1 MDFQSPQNGMYDPS
15 SFIDPSAIAN
25 PQMNGTRSYPMSS
38 IPQKRDS
45 TGAAL
50 TLSRSQTPSQQPGF
64 GFQQQQPFQNTP
76 SPTMQNQ
83 SFAPAQLGA
92 QRMQTASPAQNPH
105 APQMSPMAFQNSPMS
120 QGFNP
125 NPSGQFPVQQVQL
138 SQNLQSRQQ
147 EAQRQY
153 AMRLQQQQQ
162 ATQQQMGNLAASNM
176 AAQQRH
182 AGGQMQGQMPGQ
194 VPGQMP
200 GQIPPGMMPASL
212 QPSMQPGMQPG
223 MMPGQGQQQNQQS
236 QQYQFQQFIKNV
248 AALMTQHR
256 RPFNAQ
262 PTIAGRPVNL
272 QALYSIVMRFKGARS
287 VTQSQAWPRVAQ
299 MMQIHPQQFPSA
311 PQELQ
316 QIYEANLSIYEQ
328 TFYQRQQQMKGMAG
342 QQGQMGAMGQ
352 QISPTR
358 PGMPGGQNNVNSQ
371 QEYLHQLQRSQE
383 AMKQQQQ
390 QRQSMTPMHQ
400 TPQPQQFDPS
410 TQPQHST
417 PLQAPA
423 TLSSLNGHSTPQPDG
438 SARKSMSRQLEG
450 TPTQGPEAS
459 QHESS
464 PSKPGEPAAPA
475 ETAVVKIEEPKQT
488 PVIESEDGTRVYQPA
503 YRKLRT
509 WGGLEFEADN
519 FKNMIETIV
528 TYKPNVPLLQEMGA
542 IDIRALT
549 MSLRS
554 GLHAESRLA
563 LDTLTRITYDN
574 TIQFDLGQCEDLTDV
589 LVDFAEEQ
597 LDILGIDNPEV
608 TDIIDLTPYEDVLH
622 HCRAEAATLQ
632 DLPEAGT
639 KAYTLDRCADRL
651 LAITTIFRNLSF
663 LEVNHVSLVSFPVLK
678 FISNFIRLVGTRV
691 LLLRSHV
698 NTFDFMKDV
707 ITFFSNTGAKIIL
720 PSRED
725 AYAVLH
731 FLCAFAPCP
740 RPSEPVKF
748 TSYNPQI
755 HRYLPSAVDSLAKLL
770 ARDDPNRTY
779 YKQIF
784 ITEATSTPSYDL
796 LTRAFA
802 LAISVAP
809 DRNYIEHR
817 MYQTKGQTKEI
828 RMFEAR
834 IAESRKAYLMQG
846 MLAADI
852 LASLAPGA
860 ESGLCR
866 SWLESEDGWAH
877 SLLKFAMSLSA
888 TDAAMPHPA
897 PIPNV
902 RGQRPMDHDREGFQ
916 LIVHRALSTL
926 KKLGDKSKGGEPLVK
941 QVNGH
946 AAHDEDEDEDENED
960 EDDEMDILDFNG
972 STWKVKAD
980 ILPRKETL
988 LGALLTAQLDVR
1000 SLNQFCKIGYLDE

>member
-45 TGAAL
+45 TGAVS
-50 TLSRSQTPSQQPGF
+50 LSRSQTPSQQPQF
-64 GFQQQQPFQNTP
+64 GFPQQQAFTNTP

-83 SFAPAQLGA
+83 NYAPAQLGP

-105 APQMSPMAFQNSPMS
+105 APQMSPMGFQNSPM
-120 QGFNP
+120 NP
-125 NPSGQFPVQQVQL
+125 AFQQNANSGGQFPVQSVQL

-153 AMRLQQQQQ
+153 AMRLQAQAQQQH
-162 ATQQQMGNLAASNM
+162 QMGNLAASNM
-176 AAQQRH
+176 AAQARH
-182 AGGQMQGQMPGQ
+182 QTGQMPGA
-194 VPGQMP
+194 MP
-200 GQIPPGMMPASL
+200 GAMPPQQQQPGMQPGMQPA
-212 QPSMQPGMQPG
+212 MQPGMQPG
-223 MMPGQGQQQNQQS
+223 MVPGQAQQQNP
-236 QQYQFQQFIKNV
+236 QYQYQQFLKNV
-248 AALMTQHR
+248 GALMQQHR
-256 RPFNAQ
+256 RPFNHQ
-262 PTIAGRPVNL
+262 PQIAGRPINL
-272 QALYSIVMRFKGARS
+272 QQLYSVVLRFKGHRF
-287 VTQSQAWPRVAQ
+287 VTQTQAWPKVAS
-299 MMQIHPQQFPSA
+299 MMNIQPQQFPSA

-316 QIYEANLSIYEQ
+316 QIYEQNLSIYENA
-328 TFYQRQQQMKGMAG
+328 FFQRQQAMK
-342 QQGQMGAMGQ
+342 QQGQAGTMGQ
-352 QISPTR
+352 QMSPTR
-358 PGMPGGQNNVNSQ
+358 PAMPGGQSNVGAQ
-371 QEYLHQLQRSQE
+371 QEYLQQLQRSQE

-390 QRQSMTPMHQ
+390 QQRQSATPMQQ
-400 TPQPQQFDPS
+400 TPQPQHFDPS
-410 TQPQHST
+410 TQPQQST
-417 PLQAPA
+417 PLQSNA
-423 TLSSLNGHSTPQPDG
+423 SLPSMNGHSTPQPDG
-438 SARKSMSRQLEG
+438 SAQKSLSRQMEG
-450 TPTQGPEAS
+450 TPTQAREPSQALAS
-459 QHESS
+459 
-464 PSKPGEPAAPA
+464 PAKPGEAAVLP
-475 ETAVVKIEEPKQT
+475 ETALATVEEPEKRK

-503 YRKLRT
+503 YRTQDT
-509 WGGLEFEADN
+509 WGGLDFDSDN
-519 FKNMIETIV
+519 FKSMIETIV
-528 TYKPNVPLLQEMGA
+528 TYKPNAPLLSELGA

-554 GLHAESRLA
+554 GLHAETRLA

-589 LVDFAEEQ
+589 LVDFAEAE
-597 LDILGIDNPEV
+597 LEVLGNDNPEV
-608 TDIIDLTPYEDVLH
+608 TDILDLTPYEDVLH

-632 DLPEAGT
+632 DLPEAGSQ
-639 KAYTLDRCADRL
+639 AYKLDRTADRL

-663 LEVNHVSLVSFPVLK
+663 LEVNHASLVSFPVLK
-678 FISNFIRLVGTRV
+678 FLSNFIRLVGTRV
-691 LLLRSHV
+691 LLLRSHI

-707 ITFFSNTGAKIIL
+707 VTFFSNTGAKVVL

-731 FLCAFAPCP
+731 FLCAFSPCP
-740 RPSEPVKF
+740 RPSDPVKF
-748 TSYNPQI
+748 TPFNPQI

-784 ITEATSTPSYDL
+784 VNEATSTPSYDL

-809 DRNYIEHR
+809 DRNYIENR
-817 MYQTKGQTKEI
+817 MYQMKGQPTKEV

-860 ESGLCR
+860 ESNLCR

-888 TDAAMPHPA
+888 TDAAIPHPA
-897 PIPNV
+897 PQPPNA
-902 RGQRPMDHDREGFQ
+902 RGQRPMDHDREGFH

-926 KKLGDKSKGGEPLVK
+926 KRLGDKSKGSEALVK
-941 QVNGH
+941 GVQTNGH
-946 AAHDEDEDEDENED
+946 AHDDDDDDEDED
-960 EDDEMDILDFNG
+960 MDVFNFDG
-972 STWKVKAD
+972 SSWKVKAD

>member
-15 SFIDPSAIAN
+15 SFIDPSAIGNA
-25 PQMNGTRSYPMSS
+25 QMNGARAYPMSS

-45 TGAAL
+45 TGATL
-50 TLSRSQTPSQQPGF
+50 SLSRSQTPSQPQF
-64 GFQQQQPFQNTP
+64 GFPQQQSFANTP

-83 SFAPAQLGA
+83 NFAASQLGP

-105 APQMSPMAFQNSPMS
+105 APQMSPMGFQNSPMNP
-120 QGFNP
+120 GFNQSS
-125 NPSGQFPVQQVQL
+125 NSQFPVQQVQL

-153 AMRLQQQQQ
+153 AMRLQAQAQQQH
-162 ATQQQMGNLAASNM
+162 QMGNLAASNM

-182 AGGQMQGQMPGQ
+182 QSGQMPGQ
-194 VPGQMP
+194 MP
-200 GQIPPGMMPASL
+200 GGGMPAGMPGGMQ
-212 QPSMQPGMQPG
+212 QPGIQQGMQPG
-223 MMPGQGQQQNQQS
+223 MMPGQQQQQQNP
-236 QQYQFQQFIKNV
+236 QYQYQHFLKNV
-248 AALMTQHR
+248 GAMMQQHR
-256 RPFNAQ
+256 RPFNPQ
-262 PTIAGRPVNL
+262 PTVAGRPINL
-272 QALYSIVMRFKGARS
+272 HQLYTVVLRYKGHRV
-287 VTQSQAWPRVAQ
+287 VTQSTAWPKIAQ
-299 MMQIHPQQFPSA
+299 LMNIPPQQFPSA

-316 QIYEANLSIYEQ
+316 QIYEQNLGIYESA
-328 TFYQRQQQMKGMAG
+328 YLQRQQALKGMGGQQPQMGQMGQMG
-342 QQGQMGAMGQ
+342 QQGQQGQ
-352 QISPTR
+352 QMSPNR
-358 PGMPGGQNNVNSQ
+358 PPMPGGQNNVSAQ
-371 QEYLHQLQRSQE
+371 QEYLQQLQRSQQE
-383 AMKQQQQ
+383 NMQKQQQP
-390 QRQSMTPMHQ
+390 RPSATPMQQ
-400 TPQPQQFDPS
+400 TPQPQQFDNAV
-410 TQPQHST
+410 QPPQST
-417 PLQAPA
+417 PLQSNA
-423 TLSSLNGHSTPQPDG
+423 SLPTMNGHSTPQPDG

-450 TPTQGPEAS
+450 TPTQGREPS
-459 QHESS
+459 QALGS
-464 PSKPGEPAAPA
+464 PAKPGEPAAPT
-475 ETAVVKIEEPKQT
+475 ETALATVTETEKQY

-503 YRKLRT
+503 FRT
-509 WGGLEFEADN
+509 QHQWGTLEFESEN
-519 FKNMIETIV
+519 FKTMIETII
-528 TYKPNVPLLQEMGA
+528 TYKPNVPLLPEMGA

-554 GLHAESRLA
+554 GLHAETRLA
-563 LDTLTRITYDN
+563 LDTLTRLTYDN
-574 TIQFDLGQCEDLTDV
+574 SIQFDLGQCEDLTDV
-589 LVDFAEEQ
+589 LVDLAEEQ
-597 LDILGIDNPEV
+597 LEILGNDNPEV
-608 TDIIDLTPYEDVLH
+608 TDILDLTPYEDVLH

-632 DLPEAGT
+632 DLPEAGSQ
-639 KAYTLDRCADRL
+639 AYNLDRTADRL
-651 LAITTIFRNLSF
+651 LAITTILRNLSF
-663 LEVNHVSLVSFPVLK
+663 LEVNHASLVSFPVLK
-678 FISNFIRLVGTRV
+678 FLSNFIRLVGTRV
-691 LLLRSHV
+691 LLLRSHT

-707 ITFFSNTGAKIIL
+707 ITFFSNTGAKIVL

-740 RPSEPVKF
+740 RPTEPVKF
-748 TSYNPQI
+748 TPFNPQI

-784 ITEATSTPSYDL
+784 VNEATSAPAYDL

-809 DRNYIEHR
+809 DRNYIENR
-817 MYQTKGQTKEI
+817 MYQMKGQPIKEV

-834 IAESRKAYLMQG
+834 VAESRKAYLMQG

-860 ESGLCR
+860 ESSLCR

-888 TDAAMPHPA
+888 TDAALPPPQQMP
-897 PIPNV
+897 PNA
-902 RGQRPMDHDREGFQ
+902 RGQRPMEHDREGFQ

-926 KKLGDKSKGGEPLVK
+926 KRLGDKSKGGDTLVK
-941 QVNGH
+941 GVQTNGH
-946 AAHDEDEDEDENED
+946 MHNDD
-960 EDDEMDILDFNG
+960 EDDEDDDDMDIFNFNG
-972 STWKVKAD
+972 TAWKVKAD

>member
-45 TGAAL
+45 TGASL
-50 TLSRSQTPSQQPGF
+50 SLSRSQTPSQQPQF
-64 GFQQQQPFQNTP
+64 GFQQQQPFTHTP

-83 SFAPAQLGA
+83 NFAPPQLGP

-105 APQMSPMAFQNSPMS
+105 APQMSPMSFQNSPMS

-125 NPSGQFPVQQVQL
+125 SANGQFPVQQVQL

-153 AMRLQQQQQ
+153 AMRLQHQ
-162 ATQQQMGNLAASNM
+162 AQSQQMGNLAASNM

-182 AGGQMQGQMPGQ
+182 AGGQMPGAMPG
-194 VPGQMP
+194 GMP
-200 GQIPPGMMPASL
+200 NGMQNPA
-212 QPSMQPGMQPG
+212 MQPG
-223 MMPGQGQQQNQQS
+223 MMPAQGQQQNPQYALQS
-236 QQYQFQQFIKNV
+236 FIKNV
-248 AALMTQHR
+248 AALMGQHG
-256 RPFNAQ
+256 RPFNPQ
-262 PTIAGRPVNL
+262 PTVAGRPINL
-272 QALYSIVMRFKGARS
+272 QTLYSVVLRFKGHRY

-299 MMQIHPQQFPSA
+299 MMNIHPQQFPTA
-311 PQELQ
+311 PHELQ
-316 QIYEANLSIYEQ
+316 QIYQDNLSIYESA
-328 TFYQRQQQMKGMAG
+328 FMQRQQVLK
-342 QQGQMGAMGQ
+342 QQGQMGGMAQ
-352 QISPTR
+352 QMSPTR
-358 PGMPGGQNNVNSQ
+358 PGMPGGQSNVSAQ
-371 QEYLHQLQRSQE
+371 QEYLQQLQRSQE

-390 QRQSMTPMHQ
+390 QRHSATPMQQ
-400 TPQPQQFDPS
+400 TPQPQRFDPS
-410 TQPQHST
+410 SQPQQST
-417 PLQAPA
+417 PLQRHA
-423 TLSSLNGHSTPQPDG
+423 SLPDVNGHTTPQPDG
-438 SARKSMSRQLEG
+438 SARKSSTRQLEG
-450 TPTQGPEAS
+450 TPTQGRDAS
-459 QHESS
+459 QPLAS
-464 PSKPGEPAAPA
+464 PSKPGQPAASA
-475 ETAVVKIEEPKQT
+475 EAAVEQIEEPEKPK
-488 PVIESEDGTRVYQPA
+488 PVIESDDGTRVYQPA
-503 YRKLRT
+503 YRTQDK
-509 WGGLEFEADN
+509 WGGLEFDAST
-519 FKNMIETIV
+519 FKDMIETIV
-528 TYKPNVPLLQEMGA
+528 TYKPNVPLLPEMGA

-574 TIQFDLGQCEDLTDV
+574 TIQFDLAQCEDLTDV

-597 LDILGIDNPEV
+597 LEILGNDNPEV
-608 TDIIDLTPYEDVLH
+608 TDILDLTPYEDVLH

-632 DLPEAGT
+632 NLPDAGT
-639 KAYTLDRCADRL
+639 KAYTLDRTADRL

-663 LEVNHVSLVSFPVLK
+663 LEVNHASLVSFPVLK

-691 LLLRSHV
+691 LLLRSHI

-707 ITFFSNTGAKIIL
+707 ITFFSNTGAKIVL

-748 TSYNPQI
+748 TSFNPQI

-779 YKQIF
+779 YKEIF
-784 ITEATSTPSYDL
+784 VNEATSTPSYDL

-817 MYQTKGQTKEI
+817 MYQMKGQPTKEV

-888 TDAAMPHPA
+888 TDAALPHPQ
-897 PIPNV
+897 PPPNA
-902 RGQRPMDHDREGFQ
+902 RGQRPMDHDREGFH

-926 KKLGDKSKGGEPLVK
+926 KRLGDKSKGGETLVK
-941 QVNGH
+941 GVQMNGH
-946 AAHDEDEDEDENED
+946 AHED
-960 EDDEMDILDFNG
+960 EDDEDDDMDILDFNG
-972 STWKVKAD
+972 SSWKVKAD

>member
-45 TGAAL
+45 TGATL
-50 TLSRSQTPSQQPGF
+50 SLSRSQTPSQQPQF
-64 GFQQQQPFQNTP
+64 GFQQQQPFTHTP
-76 SPTMQNQ
+76 SPTMQTQN
-83 SFAPAQLGA
+83 FAGAQLGA
-92 QRMQTASPAQNPH
+92 QRMNTASPAQNPH
-105 APQMSPMAFQNSPMS
+105 APQMSPMGFQNSPMS
-120 QGFNP
+120 QGFNQ
-125 NPSGQFPVQQVQL
+125 NASGQFPVQQVQL

-153 AMRLQQQQQ
+153 AMRLQAQAQQQSQ
-162 ATQQQMGNLAASNM
+162 LGNLAASNI

-182 AGGQMQGQMPGQ
+182 QGGQMPGAM
-194 VPGQMP
+194 PGQMP
-200 GQIPPGMMPASL
+200 GAMPGGMPGGMPGAM
-212 QPSMQPGMQPG
+212 QQPGMQPG
-223 MMPGQGQQQNQQS
+223 MMQAQGQQQNP
-236 QQYQFQQFIKNV
+236 QYQFQQFIKNV
-248 AALMTQHR
+248 GALMAQHR
-256 RPFNAQ
+256 RPFNPQ
-262 PTIAGRPVNL
+262 PHVAGRPINL
-272 QALYSIVMRFKGARS
+272 QNLYSVVLRFKGHRF

-299 MMQIHPQQFPSA
+299 MMNIPPQQFPAA

-316 QIYEANLSIYEQ
+316 QIYEHNLSIYENA
-328 TFYQRQQQMKGMAG
+328 FFQRQQALKAG

-352 QISPTR
+352 QMSPTR
-358 PGMPGGQNNVNSQ
+358 PAMPGGQNNVSAQ
-371 QEYLHQLQRSQE
+371 QEYLQQLQRSQE

-390 QRQSMTPMHQ
+390 QRQSATPMQQ

-410 TQPQHST
+410 AQPQQST
-417 PLQAPA
+417 PLQSNA
-423 TLSSLNGHSTPQPDG
+423 TLPSVNGHSTPQPEG
-438 SARKSMSRQLEG
+438 SARKSMSRPLEG
-450 TPTQGPEAS
+450 TPTQVREPS
-459 QHESS
+459 QALAS
-464 PSKPGEPAAPA
+464 PSKPGEPAVSS
-475 ETAVVKIEEPKQT
+475 ETALASVEEAEKRK
-488 PVIESEDGTRVYQPA
+488 PVIENEDGARVYQPA
-503 YRKLRT
+503 YRT
-509 WGGLEFEADN
+509 QDTFGGLDFDSDN
-519 FKNMIETIV
+519 FKTMIETIV
-528 TYKPNVPLLQEMGA
+528 TYKPNLPLLPEMGA
-542 IDIRALT
+542 IDVRALT

-554 GLHAESRLA
+554 GLHAETRLA

-589 LVDFAEEQ
+589 LVDLAEDQ
-597 LDILGIDNPEV
+597 LVILGNDNPEV
-608 TDIIDLTPYEDVLH
+608 TDILDLTPYEDVLH

-639 KAYTLDRCADRL
+639 KAYSLNRTADRL
-651 LAITTIFRNLSF
+651 LAITTILRNLSF
-663 LEVNHVSLVSFPVLK
+663 LEVNHASLVSFPVLK
-678 FISNFIRLVGTRV
+678 FLSNFIRLVGTRV
-691 LLLRSHV
+691 LLLRSHI

-707 ITFFSNTGAKIIL
+707 ITFFSNTGAKIVL

-740 RPSEPVKF
+740 RPGEPPKF
-748 TSYNPQI
+748 TPFNPQV

-784 ITEATSTPSYDL
+784 VNEATSVPAYDL

-809 DRNYIEHR
+809 DRNYIENR
-817 MYQTKGQTKEI
+817 MHQMKGQPIKEV

-888 TDAAMPHPA
+888 TDAALPHPQ
-897 PIPNV
+897 PPPPPNV
-902 RGQRPMDHDREGFQ
+902 RGQRPMDHDREGFH

-926 KKLGDKSKGGEPLVK
+926 KRLGDKSKGGETLVK
-941 QVNGH
+941 SVQMNGH
-946 AAHDEDEDEDENED
+946 AHDDD
-960 EDDEMDILDFNG
+960 EDDDEDMDIFDFNG